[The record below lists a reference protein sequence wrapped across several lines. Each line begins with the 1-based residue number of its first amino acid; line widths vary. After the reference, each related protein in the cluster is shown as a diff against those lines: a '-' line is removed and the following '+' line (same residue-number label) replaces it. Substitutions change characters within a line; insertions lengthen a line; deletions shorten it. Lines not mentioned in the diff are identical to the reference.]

1 MCLEFDTPAF
11 WLFLERLK
19 NDIISYSRNQSLK
32 TGIIGSG
39 NFGSKALL
47 LLEKMEGIQIVGG
60 YDSVEM
66 DGLPAVDSLDELIQ
80 LSDAIIV
87 LDPIATT
94 YANLSEVIRQG
105 KHLYIESPSLCNRQ
119 DLRNL
124 EMLAYESHTVL
135 QIGLKQ
141 RFYNFY
147 NDLEKYALVPRIIDS
162 NRFIKFNKNSTQLS
176 VIDDLML
183 HDIDVSLKLSAS
195 EVKSVYATA
204 VGVYYKDPDVVNARI
219 EFYNGCVA
227 NLSASKIADKNKH
240 LTKFFQNNTYC
251 SIDYLDQMLHVQNN
265 NGQSKDQSEE
275 HWGIKTTYNQSKD
288 SDGYISILEKEL
300 QSFYHCITSNS
311 DPDASISQYLQLKS
325 VSDKIKEQL
334 ERNFITNA

>member
-1 MCLEFDTPAF
+1 M
-11 WLFLERLK
+11 
-19 NDIISYSRNQSLK
+19 
-32 TGIIGSG
+32 
-39 NFGSKALL
+39 
-47 LLEKMEGIQIVGG
+47 LLEKMENTEIVGG
-60 YDSVEM
+60 YDSVPL
-66 DGLPAVDSLDELIQ
+66 DNLNAIDSLDELIA
-80 LSDAIIV
+80 LSEAVIV
-87 LDPIATT
+87 LDPIATS
-94 YANLSEVIRQG
+94 YESLAEVIRQG
-105 KHLYIESPSLCNRQ
+105 KHLYIESPSLCSRQ

-124 EMLAYESHTVL
+124 EMLAYESHTIL

-162 NRFIKFNKNSTQLS
+162 NRFMKFNKNSTQLS
-176 VIDDLML
+176 VIDDLMM

-251 SIDYLDQMLHVQNN
+251 SIDYLDQMLHVQSN
-265 NGQSKDQSEE
+265 NGEDNNQSEE
-275 HWGIKTTYNQSKD
+275 HWGIKTSYNQSKD

-300 QSFYHCITSNS
+300 ESFYNCIASNS
-311 DPDASISQYLQLKS
+311 EPDASISQYLQLKS